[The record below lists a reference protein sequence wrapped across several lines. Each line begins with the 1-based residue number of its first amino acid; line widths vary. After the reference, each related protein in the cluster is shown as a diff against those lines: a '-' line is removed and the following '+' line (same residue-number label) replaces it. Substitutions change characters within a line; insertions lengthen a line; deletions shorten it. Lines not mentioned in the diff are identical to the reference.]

1 MILYR
6 MIKSFKHKG
15 LKTFFETGSK
25 KISIPEHA
33 VKIARILDRLD
44 ASIAPGDMA
53 LPGYYLHQL
62 SGQEKET
69 WSVRVSGNW
78 RITFLFEDEDV
89 ILVDYKEYH

>member
-1 MILYR
+1 

-15 LKTFFETGSK
+15 LKTFFKTGSK
-25 KISIPEHA
+25 KGIIPEHA
-33 VKIARILDRLD
+33 SKIARILDRLD

-62 SGQEKET
+62 SGQNKNT

-78 RITFLFEDEDV
+78 RIMFLFEGEDV
-89 ILVDYKEYH
+89 ILVDYKDYH

>member
-1 MILYR
+1 M
-6 MIKSFKHKG
+6 
-15 LKTFFETGSK
+15 KTFFETDSK
-25 KISIPEHA
+25 KGIILEHA
-33 VKIARILDRLD
+33 SKIARILDRLD

-69 WSVRVSGNW
+69 WSVRVSGKG

-89 ILVDYKEYH
+89 ILVDYKDYH

>member
-1 MILYR
+1 

-25 KISIPEHA
+25 KGIVPEQA
-33 VKIARILDRLD
+33 SKVSRILDRLD
-44 ASIAPGDMA
+44 ASIAPDDMD
-53 LPGYYLHQL
+53 LPVYYLHQL
-62 SGQEKET
+62 SGQEKDT

-89 ILVDYKEYH
+89 ILVYYKDYH